1 MRIDEKIQA
10 AIMLFLLAIGVLTV
24 APVLFGDRVVEPFSE
39 LGILGPGMMLGDY
52 PNQVISGERVD
63 LFLYLGNHEGRIM
76 YYRVDVRLGDQ
87 SINVSDTQPY
97 PGQILTSYK
106 RVLPDE
112 ANITVPIW
120 FNINESGENRRVVF
134 ELYKYHSDTRD
145 FRYDGNWVQLWM
157 NVTETG

>member
-1 MRIDEKIQA
+1 
-10 AIMLFLLAIGVLTV
+10 
-24 APVLFGDRVVEPFSE
+24 
-39 LGILGPGMMLGDY
+39 
-52 PNQVISGERVD
+52 
-63 LFLYLGNHEGRIM
+63 M
-76 YYRVDVRLGDQ
+76 YYQVDVRLGDQ

-145 FRYDGNWVQLWM
+145 FRYDGNWVQLWV